1 MEISIR
7 KIQIMQ
13 TSTELTVSD
22 ILGTWKARWGINRMN
37 YKVEPGLYSIGKPD
51 SNSPVLVTA
60 NYKMSFDMLRNEL
73 NGIDAWI
80 LVLDT
85 KGINVWCAAGKGTFG
100 TRELQDRISIVQL
113 EKVVSHRTLILPQLA
128 APGISAHEILKDSGF
143 KVVYGP
149 VKAMDVKEFI
159 NSGMKATSEMRTVRD
174 SAY

>member
-7 KIQIMQ
+7 KIEIMQ

-37 YKVEPGLYSIGKPD
+37 YKVEPGLYCIGKPD

-60 NYKMSFDMLRNEL
+60 NYKMSFDMLRKEL

-85 KGINVWCAAGKGTFG
+85 KGINV
-100 TRELQDRISIVQL
+100 
-113 EKVVSHRTLILPQLA
+113 
-128 APGISAHEILKDSGF
+128 
-143 KVVYGP
+143 
-149 VKAMDVKEFI
+149 
-159 NSGMKATSEMRTVRD
+159 
-174 SAY
+174 